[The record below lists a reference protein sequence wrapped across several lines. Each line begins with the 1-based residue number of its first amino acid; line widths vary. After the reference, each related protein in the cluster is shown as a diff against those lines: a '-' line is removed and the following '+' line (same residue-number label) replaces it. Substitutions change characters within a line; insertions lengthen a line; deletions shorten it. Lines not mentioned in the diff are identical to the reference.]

1 MRKDSA
7 FQLRI
12 PEELKEW
19 VRDKAK
25 REDRSMNN
33 LIVRELRK
41 AKERE
46 QLSK

>member
-1 MRKDSA
+1 MRKDVA

-25 REDRSMNN
+25 KEDRSMNN